1 MEAVGLVETRGLAA
15 LIAAA
20 DAMVKE
26 ARVTFVG
33 YERIGGGLVTVIVR
47 GDVAAC
53 KAAVE
58 AGSAAAKEVGDVIS
72 AHVIPRPHANVI
84 DLFPIKLHGE

>member
-58 AGSAAAKEVGDVIS
+58 AGAAAAKEVGDVHS
-72 AHVIPRPHANVI
+72 AHVIPNPHANVI
-84 DLFPIKLHGE
+84 DLFPIKMKGE

>member
-26 ARVTFVG
+26 AQVTFVG

-58 AGSAAAKEVGDVIS
+58 AGASAAKEVGDVIA

-84 DLFPIKLHGE
+84 DLFPIKLQGE

>member
-1 MEAVGLVETRGLAA
+1 MEAVGLIETRGMAA
-15 LIAAA
+15 AIAAA

-26 ARVTFVG
+26 ARIALVG

-53 KAAVE
+53 KAAVD
-58 AGSAAAKEVGDVIS
+58 AGTRAGRDIGEIVS
-72 AHVIPRPHANVI
+72 AHVIPSPHANVMA
-84 DLFPIKLHGE
+84 LFPLKLQGE